1 MSNELSDVQ
10 QELVEQQEAIIEYA
24 KNLEDT
30 IANYQAVN
38 EHFGQHFESIV
49 PALVVAWDTAPTKE
63 LQDSICQTEI
73 IQQVSTPTTVSIFYL
88 LTFAKLK
95 ITVLKIFVSYK
106 YDATGKQ
113 ADMSEA
119 AGALNDT
126 FFIVGIEPFGI
137 AAISAEARK
146 SFDIDKNV
154 PLI

>member
-1 MSNELSDVQ
+1 MQ
-10 QELVEQQEAIIEYA
+10 QEIVEQQEAIIEYA

-73 IQQVSTPTTVSIFYL
+73 IQQISTPTTVSIFYL

-95 ITVLKIFVSYK
+95 
-106 YDATGKQ
+106 
-113 ADMSEA
+113 
-119 AGALNDT
+119 
-126 FFIVGIEPFGI
+126 
-137 AAISAEARK
+137 
-146 SFDIDKNV
+146 
-154 PLI
+154 